1 VQAVTTNSYDVCVVG
16 AGMAGICAALAA
28 ARKGAQTAL
37 VDDRPVLGGCSSSE
51 MRVPICGAG
60 YHNPWASETGIVH
73 ELILED
79 RARNHVP
86 MEYGQANA
94 I

>member
-1 VQAVTTNSYDVCVVG
+1 MTTNSYDVCVVG